1 MSTKTTAFL
10 ASFSLLSILRSSDD
24 LPDPATAED
33 EMVAAARRFLKDA
46 NPWRHHRAAVRRSAR
61 AASASA
67 VTARAAARR

>member
-10 ASFSLLSILRSSDD
+10 APCSLLSILRSSDD

-46 NPWRHHRAAVRRSAR
+46 NP
-61 AASASA
+61 
-67 VTARAAARR
+67 